1 MAKKTKSNSKK
12 LNNNKYNSKLSI
24 FFLVLA
30 IISFLAAGSI
40 LCLNAY
46 KSHASK
52 IEDDAAA
59 KQAIDIIDSYTN
71 DKSIKVLDKKELG
84 KKIVEGLQQTYKND
98 KVTGLLEG
106 GPLISPYPI
115 IGTKSIDDENY
126 WLRHDL
132 QGNWTWD
139 GTLFT
144 DFKAD
149 PNFDNWNTTI
159 FGHRMKNLH
168 MFGTF
173 RYFENQEEY
182 NNMVKEGKDIFT
194 LSSAQGKKKYKVASV
209 IMTQLYDRTFFRVD
223 KDKKWVKD
231 NLAKSVVNTNIN
243 QDEVINAKSFITL
256 VTCTNESGPNRTILL
271 CYQVD

>member
-1 MAKKTKSNSKK
+1 MAKKTKSNRKK
-12 LNNNKYNSKLSI
+12 LNNKNNSKLSV

-30 IISFLAAGSI
+30 IISFLAAGTI
-40 LCLNAY
+40 FGLNAY

-52 IEDDAAA
+52 VEDDATA

-71 DKSIKVLDKKELG
+71 DSAIKVLDKKKLG
-84 KKIVEGLQQTYKND
+84 EKIVEGLHQTYGND
-98 KVTGLLEG
+98 RVTGLLEG

-126 WLRHDL
+126 WLRRDL

-182 NNMVKEGKDIFT
+182 DNLVEEGKDVFT

-223 KDKKWVKD
+223 KDKQWLKD
-231 NLAKSVVNTNIN
+231 NLEKSVVNTNIN
-243 QDEVINAKSFITL
+243 KDEVLNAKSFITL